1 MEESKQRIQFVYR
14 RKRFGRDC
22 AADMDTGIGVDAS
35 DRISRLPDHVLHYI
49 LSYLPIGAVVRFSVL
64 SKTWHRISTSFPVS
78 DFSEDGLRLSKRR
91 EIQDWKNKFIN
102 FVQDSLLAQHHHNTR
117 SRKFRLSM
125 DLDSYDPQITSR
137 ADHLLELAAKCGVSE
152 FDLNFQ
158 NISHYFLPQALLSA
172 EEITVLRLNGDYKL
186 SLPHHA
192 INWPSLRVLSLMN
205 VCVDEAILQDL
216 ISGCPLIEKL
226 ALVYCYGV
234 KSIRISG
241 CIKLK
246 EVEVNEGD
254 SVLERIEIHV
264 PSLQTFCYTTG
275 LVKSCFHIDMTGCR
289 NLEVLKLKFYS
300 ITEEIGKIFQDLIA
314 QFPALTV
321 LALNCY
327 ATSVIRI
334 KISNPQLEKLQLW
347 SSALSKVTI
356 TSPSLHSF
364 KHFIHGFPS
373 AFSLDH
379 SSLQKA
385 TISVHKGAL
394 YSYDFLQLREYLG
407 NYNQI
412 KRLTLRINFVGIR
425 FIPEILNNISIP
437 ALPDIKHLK
446 IKIFPCTSASGSLA
460 SLRDYR
466 DIVDGLLWVCHPET
480 VLLVSGWNYEN
491 EFIQILCEKLMQ
503 GGENQHCCSS
513 SHIKCWRH
521 DLKDIQIEHL
531 QQNAEAKA
539 LTCGTLLES
548 LPNLGR
554 GEKIRFIFNW

>member
-49 LSYLPIGAVVRFSVL
+49 LSYLPIGAVKTGSVSASVVK
-64 SKTWHRISTSFPVS
+64 SKIGKINSLTLCKTLCLHSTTTTQDHASSDYQWTWI
-78 DFSEDGLRLSKRR
+78 LMILK
-91 EIQDWKNKFIN
+91 
-102 FVQDSLLAQHHHNTR
+102 L
-117 SRKFRLSM
+117 
-125 DLDSYDPQITSR
+125 TSR

-205 VCVDEAILQDL
+205 VCVDEAILQNL

-275 LVKSCFHIDMTGCR
+275 LVKSCFHINMTGCR

-321 LALNCY
+321 LALNSY

-446 IKIFPCTSASGSLA
+446 LKICPCTSASGSLA

-466 DIVDGLLWVCHPET
+466 DIVDGLLW
-480 VLLVSGWNYEN
+480 
-491 EFIQILCEKLMQ
+491 
-503 GGENQHCCSS
+503 
-513 SHIKCWRH
+513 
-521 DLKDIQIEHL
+521 
-531 QQNAEAKA
+531 A
-539 LTCGTLLES
+539 LPSRDCTTRIRLE
-548 LPNLGR
+548 L
-554 GEKIRFIFNW
+554 

>member
-1 MEESKQRIQFVYR
+1 M
-14 RKRFGRDC
+14 
-22 AADMDTGIGVDAS
+22 DMGIGVDAS

-205 VCVDEAILQDL
+205 VCVDEAILQNL

-226 ALVYCYGV
+226 AVVYCYGV

-289 NLEVLKLKFYS
+289 NLE
-300 ITEEIGKIFQDLIA
+300 DLIA

-321 LALNCY
+321 LALNSY

-373 AFSLDH
+373 A
-379 SSLQKA
+379 
-385 TISVHKGAL
+385 
-394 YSYDFLQLREYLG
+394 
-407 NYNQI
+407 
-412 KRLTLRINFVGIR
+412 
-425 FIPEILNNISIP
+425 
-437 ALPDIKHLK
+437 
-446 IKIFPCTSASGSLA
+446 LA

-503 GGENQHCCSS
+503 GGENQHCCTS

-539 LTCGTLLES
+539 FTCGTLLES